1 MILLVHA
8 RSLLGCSGPL
18 FFLPISLF
26 YFSLFCIYSDSS
38 SFFQLHS
45 LASASIVSVFYIR
58 HGFSA
63 LVCSM
68 LSLWA
73 YVGNG
78 LCGWLKKYLRN
89 SSIEILGVFEDELTS
104 SSCVTKSQHI
114 SECQCNNSRL
124 NTSSGHS
131 SKLCEQPQRIG
142 YSLPSL

>member
-1 MILLVHA
+1 MQKHIVGQNGGSGLVVVFSLSSVPEATGSHVLLVYA

-68 LSLWA
+68 LSL
-73 YVGNG
+73 
-78 LCGWLKKYLRN
+78 
-89 SSIEILGVFEDELTS
+89 
-104 SSCVTKSQHI
+104 
-114 SECQCNNSRL
+114 
-124 NTSSGHS
+124 
-131 SKLCEQPQRIG
+131 
-142 YSLPSL
+142 